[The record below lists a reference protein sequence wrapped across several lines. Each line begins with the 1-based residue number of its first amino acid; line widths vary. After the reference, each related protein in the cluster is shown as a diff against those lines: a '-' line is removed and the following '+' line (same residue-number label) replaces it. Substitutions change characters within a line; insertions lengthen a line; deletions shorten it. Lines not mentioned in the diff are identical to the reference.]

1 MKENRSL
8 GEKIRSLRKGL
19 GMSLSEMA
27 EKIQK
32 TSSYLSQVERG
43 LAEPSITSLRKIAK
57 ILEKP
62 MFYLLLEEEEENL
75 IVRKKKRKVLQL
87 PQSNVTYELL
97 TPDLNKKMELIEFYL
112 KPGAATCDEPL
123 THIGEECT
131 IVIKGIMEIQ
141 IGEKIFILEEGDSI
155 YYPGEV
161 PHKILARGEETL
173 VFISAITPPSF

>member
-1 MKENRSL
+1 MNENKNL
-8 GEKIRSLRKGL
+8 GNKIRTLRKEM

-27 EKIQK
+27 KKIGK

-43 LAEPSITSLRKIAK
+43 LAEPSITSLRRISK

-75 IVRKKKRKVLQL
+75 IVRKRNRKVLKL

-112 KPGAATCDEPL
+112 DPGAATCSEPL

-131 IVIKGIMEIQ
+131 IVIKGRMEIQ
-141 IGEKIFILEEGDSI
+141 IGEKVFLLDEGDSI
-155 YYPGEV
+155 YYPGEI
-161 PHKILARGEETL
+161 PHKIVARGEEKL
-173 VFISAITPPSF
+173 IFISAITPPSF